1 VSGAQPVDPTRFR
14 TRSPS
19 RHLTSSSVS
28 EQLSDF
34 KSYDFAPRGSV
45 LLRLIE
51 LVNDTFLR
59 RAFRFGVQPLH
70 AGAYVFAG
78 DVFDHLREADNAT
91 RLEYE
96 RRFERIFPGIR
107 LRTTAADTPAVFA
120 EGNHDVG
127 LGPAYSASAQ
137 GWFAS
142 RFLHLAPA
150 NGAPRQQEGGTVGP
164 EAPASSSAA
173 RVRRRLTGV
182 G

>member
-1 VSGAQPVDPTRFR
+1 MP
-14 TRSPS
+14 
-19 RHLTSSSVS
+19 

-51 LVNDTFLR
+51 MINDSFLR
-59 RAFRFGVQPLH
+59 RAFLFDAQPLN

-91 RLEYE
+91 RREYE

-107 LRTTAADTPAVFA
+107 PQTPSAADTPAVFA

-127 LGPAYSASAQ
+127 LGPAYSSSAQ

-142 RFLHLAPA
+142 HFSHLAPA
-150 NGAPRQQEGGTVGP
+150 NEVPHRQDGGGVGP
-164 EAPASSSAA
+164 EEPASSSAE
-173 RVRRRLTGV
+173 RVSRQAASAGDVYWNICLLRFSVCGLPRGGLAD
-182 G
+182 